1 MLEAICYCFH
11 KQDSTVFSGKKA
23 VQRGRDLRKSIGFF
37 SGQTLVR
44 FQNKNI
50 ISTGHFIYFCHMNT
64 FEDFIA
70 VLRSKMVS
78 SRLPG
83 MKAQLKMAPAGRKS
97 ELSTVAENPRESAV
111 LISFFPKNNQPHLV
125 MIKRAVDKSVH
136 SGQVSF
142 PGGKAEKSD
151 PSLKHTA
158 LREAEEEVGI
168 TPSKVEVLGKLSDL
182 YIPPSNFSVT
192 PFVGFLTKEP
202 DFVTNGEVDRL
213 LIINWNHLTNPANT
227 SLQRLQHRTGSIEA
241 PCYLINGD
249 VIWGASAM
257 ILAELIEVITSN

>member
-1 MLEAICYCFH
+1 M
-11 KQDSTVFSGKKA
+11 
-23 VQRGRDLRKSIGFF
+23 
-37 SGQTLVR
+37 VR
-44 FQNKNI
+44 FQDTDFI
-50 ISTGHFIYFCHMNT
+50 PTRQFIYFCHMDT
-64 FEDFIA
+64 FEDFVA
-70 VLRSKMVS
+70 VLRSKMLS
-78 SRLPG
+78 PRLPG
-83 MKAQLKMAPAGRKS
+83 MKAQLKMAPAGRRS